1 MLIGLAFKMYYL
13 LFIQHFSVVNS
24 AFIIKI
30 GNVDPIHTYIIELKY
45 IESKLYTGEFGHVGR
60 TTRWRSRIFA
70 SIFTPMFTPC
80 YTYIYNHAYTVPY
93 TYVYTHF

>member
-60 TTRWRSRIFA
+60 TTRWRSRI
-70 SIFTPMFTPC
+70 SYTIFVC
-80 YTYIYNHAYTVPY
+80 EQIRLYTVICSENIVISY
-93 TYVYTHF
+93 STLFS